1 MHFTPLALLCTLLA
15 GAQAS
20 SAGRRHDTLD
30 VAVVGGAQPCVE
42 ESRCAAASGSKDNAA
57 DAMLDKRTDRESL
70 VFDIPLSPSLPEQQ
84 DISPLQRR
92 QSSGLEILH
101 QYQKMIKAHA
111 ILFGL
116 AFLVFLPLGALVA
129 RLSRTWNPF
138 WFKAHWIIQ
147 FYIAGPMILAAF
159 ITVILAVKKHRTGH
173 FNDMHKKTG
182 LALFILYV
190 VQATLGAFIHFVK
203 NPKRQ
208 RRPPQNYLH
217 AALGLGI
224 VGLALYQVH
233 LGYKTEWPVYVG
245 IGPAPSG
252 VQVAWIVWA
261 AGIPLLYL
269 VGLALLPR
277 QFRQERVAA
286 KEKPVQL
293 EERPVEERPLTTA
306 EA

>member
-1 MHFTPLALLCTLLA
+1 MHLTTLAILGTLLV

-20 SAGRRHDTLD
+20 LAGQRPDAVEAEAVNSALSC
-30 VAVVGGAQPCVE
+30 AE
-42 ESRCAAASGSKDNAA
+42 ESRCVPATSGQQRAA
-57 DAMLDKRTDRESL
+57 DAKLPGRTDSDSL
-70 VFDIPLSPSLPEQQ
+70 IFDIPLSPFLPEQGA
-84 DISPLQRR
+84 SALHRR

-101 QYQKMIKAHA
+101 EYQKMIKAHA

-182 LALFILYV
+182 LTLFILYV
-190 VQATLGAFIHFVK
+190 VQASLGAFIHFVK

-233 LGYKTEWPVYVG
+233 LGYKTEWPVFVG

-252 VQVAWIVWA
+252 VQVVWIIWA
-261 AGIPLLYL
+261 AGIPVLYL
-269 VGLALLPR
+269 LGLALLPR
-277 QFRQERVAA
+277 QFRQERVAL
-286 KEKPVQL
+286 KKPVQL
-293 EERPVEERPLTTA
+293 EERPLTTS